1 MRVKRSVLG
10 MVGVTTMLLT
20 AAFTTGSAE
29 AATPSDQGAS
39 ARVLV
44 APAAPA
50 NARPASLAAASSPGI
65 SPGVR
70 TSHVPASGSYG
81 CDSGNLCTLV
91 WDPTTSDW
99 KIFYLYN
106 CNRYSVYNWNGNGWY
121 FDNQTGNPTSYLY
134 NQGGG
139 IVKSFTP
146 GGGQQ
151 GQDWTPVYSVR
162 NC

>member
-10 MVGVTTMLLT
+10 MVGITTMLLT

-29 AATPSDQGAS
+29 AAAPSEQGAS

-50 NARPASLAAASSPGI
+50 DARSAPLAAASSPGI
-65 SPGVR
+65 SPGVT
-70 TSHVPASGSYG
+70 TSHVAPSGSYT
-81 CDSGNLCTLV
+81 CNSGYLCTLV

-99 KIFYLYN
+99 KMFHLYT
-106 CNRYSVYNWNGNGWY
+106 CNRYSVYNWDGNGWY

-139 IVKSFTP
+139 VVKSFRP

-151 GQDWTPVYSVR
+151 GQDWTPIYSIR